1 MKNNQTISERVPITL
16 RIIEKS
22 WRSWI
27 DKKLR
32 IGPGQVQK
40 KTLGTDK
47 TNNIENSYITHFNW

>member
-22 WRSWI
+22 WRSWM
-27 DKKLR
+27 DEKLR
-32 IGPGQVQK
+32 IEPEQVHK